1 MNIGIYKIQN
11 ITDNKVYIGSSV
23 DIKSRQYKHFWML
36 TLGSHYNSHLQS
48 SYNKFGKDSFIFE
61 ILELCN
67 PEYLVSLENKY
78 IDFYN
83 SIDST
88 YGYNQAKV
96 NEFRRNTF
104 NADVKLKLSKYN
116 LNKNKNFSTYSLKNI
131 NTGEIF
137 IFDSLVGGADYLI
150 NNGFT
155 KGNPRNVRMKISN
168 SLRGK
173 LVNNGYKGSIRKTC
187 YKHEFKII
195 N

>member
-61 ILELCN
+61 ILELCY
-67 PEYLVSLENKY
+67 PEHLVSLENKY

-137 IFDSLVGGADYLI
+137 IFDSLVGGTDYLI

-155 KGNPRNVRMKISN
+155 KGKPRSVRMKISN

>member
-67 PEYLVSLENKY
+67 TEYLVSLENKY
-78 IDFYN
+78 IDLYN

-173 LVNNGYKGSIRKTC
+173 LVNNGYNGSIRKTC
-187 YKHEFKII
+187 YKHKFKII

>member
-67 PEYLVSLENKY
+67 TEYLVSLENKY
-78 IDFYN
+78 IDLYN

-155 KGNPRNVRMKISN
+155 KGKPRSVRMKISN